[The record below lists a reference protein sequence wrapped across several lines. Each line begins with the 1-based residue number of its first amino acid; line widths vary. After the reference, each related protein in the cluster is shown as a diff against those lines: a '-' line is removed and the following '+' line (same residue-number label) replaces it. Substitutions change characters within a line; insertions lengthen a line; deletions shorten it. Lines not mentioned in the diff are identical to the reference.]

1 MSTSEAEASDSYIE
15 SPSSYNSESPY
26 SSPSQQVPQLTA
38 NISQLSWVGN
48 SFGKNGKQ
56 PELVIVEQ
64 PQNHFRFRYKSEMI
78 GTHGCILGKSSSN
91 SKTKTHPTVELKNYA
106 GKALLRCTLARH
118 DSSDEH
124 PHKLLEDD
132 QDRDVS
138 GVVPHHELYRIAF
151 SGMGII
157 HTAKKDVPELL
168 LKKYT
173 QGNGAAIN
181 ENKLRIKAET
191 DAKNM
196 NLNIVRLKFSAHNLT
211 TDEEICPP
219 VFSEPIHNMK
229 SASTNDLRI
238 CRISR
243 CTGKPKGGDDVY
255 IFVEKVN
262 RKNIQINFFE
272 LDNGER
278 VWSSTGNFLQ
288 NDVHHQY
295 AIAFRTPP
303 YRDVDIVQD
312 VKVYIELVRPSDGRT
327 SEPREFTYK
336 HGYGPSKKRKA
347 NSAFSSLDSIESS
360 ISYKQQFNEIPAP
373 IQYAEQN
380 GDYKIDTDDNMKDIT
395 KYTLSIP
402 QTTQV
407 APTSVSIMADAM
419 WDNMGVNSIPSH
431 YTFSP
436 LLSQPNVPEAP
447 VPILQ
452 LNSSELDRIVTRDIP
467 SEEKKLLLATD
478 LSDYFKQ
485 FGASDDD
492 MPGAMANFLK
502 SSMLVPDSAKPENV
516 NIKTEPNV
524 RNTKKINSEYSASY
538 THEDGTEVKK
548 LVKELCDMIRNK
560 SSDKKELIRSKLDRL
575 FEIRLG
581 NGDTFLHMT
590 LASNQPSLQYIVKL
604 IHSMKMPRLLNLKN
618 NKFQTILHLA
628 IVNDMPRLVNLLV
641 SKGCNPM
648 EEDGEGNNAVHYA
661 VLYQSCLPPLLEA
674 IRVHAVPCDIDAF
687 NNEKQ
692 TALHISAVYDSAE
705 SATAL
710 LRHGAKKDVRDT
722 ALRTPLHLA
731 AYDGCSTVVRV
742 LVENSTLDE
751 IDAVDG
757 KGYTALQ
764 IACDSE
770 IRKNT
775 LEIIQI
781 LLEHK
786 ADPNKHEEFNQPA
799 FILARHKPDV
809 LKILKPYTI
818 DQLLTDDDI
827 KSEPEDEFDSA
838 EEGDDEPTSL
848 PELSLYEQEV
858 SELLEKTGAWRDL
871 AQSLQRGSLLSWF
884 NAADHP
890 ATRLLRHIKDC
901 DDMTSKSLE
910 VLLKSLGQIE
920 AAAAIRKHL
929 TD

>member
-1 MSTSEAEASDSYIE
+1 MSTSEAETSDSNME

-38 NISQLSWVGN
+38 NISQLSWAGN
-48 SFGKNGKQ
+48 SFGKYGKQ

-78 GTHGCILGKSSSN
+78 GTHGCLLGKSTSN
-91 SKTKTHPTVELKNYA
+91 SKTKTHPTVELKNYD
-106 GKALLRCTLARH
+106 GKALLRCTLAGH
-118 DSSDEH
+118 NSSVEH
-124 PHKLLEDD
+124 PHKLLEEE
-132 QDRDVS
+132 QVRDVS
-138 GVVPHHELYRIAF
+138 GVVPHHGSYRIAF
-151 SGMGII
+151 SGIGII

-168 LKKYT
+168 FKKYT
-173 QGNGAAIN
+173 QGLHGTAID
-181 ENKLRIKAET
+181 ENKLRVKAET

-196 NLNIVRLKFSAHNLT
+196 NLNIVRLKFSAHNVT

-243 CTGKPKGGDDVY
+243 CTGKPKGGDDVF

-272 LDNGER
+272 LDNGVR
-278 VWSSTGNFLQ
+278 VWSDTGKFLQ

-295 AIAFRTPP
+295 GIVFRTPP

-336 HGYGPSKKRKA
+336 HGCGPNKKRKA
-347 NSAFSSLDSIESS
+347 NSSYSSLDSIESS
-360 ISYKQQFNEIPAP
+360 GSYKQQFNELP
-373 IQYAEQN
+373 ITLQYINQN
-380 GDYKIDTDDNMKDIT
+380 GDYKMDTDDNMKDIT
-395 KYTLSIP
+395 TYTIPVP

-407 APTSVSIMADAM
+407 APTSASIMADAM
-419 WDNMGVNSIPSH
+419 CDNMGVNSIPGH
-431 YTFSP
+431 FTFSP

-452 LNSSELDRIVTRDIP
+452 FNSSELDRIVTRDIP

-485 FGASDDD
+485 LPNCDDD
-492 MPGAMANFLK
+492 MSYK
-502 SSMLVPDSAKPENV
+502 QNV
-516 NIKTEPNV
+516 ILKTEPNV
-524 RNTKKINSEYSASY
+524 KNVKKKNSEYSASY

-548 LVKELCDMIRNK
+548 LVKELCDMIRTK
-560 SSDKKELIRSKLDRL
+560 SSDKKHLIRSKLDRL

-590 LASNQPSLQYIVKL
+590 LSSNQPSLEYIVKL

-618 NKFQTILHLA
+618 NQFQTILHLA

-648 EEDGEGNNAVHYA
+648 EEDGEGNNAIHYA
-661 VLYQSCLPPLLEA
+661 VIYQSCLTPLLGA

-692 TALHISAVYDSAE
+692 TALHLSAVYGSAE
-705 SATAL
+705 SAAAL
-710 LRHGAKKDVRDT
+710 LRHGAKKDVRDD

-731 AYDGCSTVVRV
+731 AYDDCSAVLRV
-742 LVENSTLDE
+742 LLEKATPDE

-799 FILARHKPDV
+799 IKLARHKPEV
-809 LKILKPYTI
+809 LNILKAYTN
-818 DQLLTDDDI
+818 DQILTEDDI

-838 EEGDDEPTSL
+838 EEGDDEPSSL
-848 PELSLYEQEV
+848 PELPLYEQEV
-858 SELLEKTGAWRDL
+858 SELLEKNGAWRDL
-871 AQSLQRGSLLSWF
+871 ARSLQRGQLLSWF

-890 ATRLLRHIKDC
+890 ATRLLQHIKDC